1 MKVPKK
7 IHQIYTKG
15 VHNLPEEILESIEK
29 LKEINPGWEYYFYDE
44 THIIEYIDKH
54 YGKEMLSIY
63 SSIDPKYG
71 AARADLFRYLLI
83 YIEGGV
89 YLDIKSSC
97 SIPFDEAI
105 KENCEILLCSWDNKE
120 CGCDRNMGLH
130 KALDFLTCGEYQQW
144 NIISVP
150 KSPYIKSA
158 IDEVV
163 HRLKRYKPWIY
174 GVGMKGV
181 LNTTGPVPFS
191 VGIEKINKTEFFYHE
206 KNHRNIGLTYR
217 NVTED
222 TLRQLNRSHYS
233 KLKDSIVI
241 LEGKDKLY
249 YRLWLFFIY
258 SLQRLKKNIINESK
272 GVIRKIKRILR
283 NKSKQIQA
291 SHK

>member
-1 MKVPKK
+1 MNFRQGK
-7 IHQIYTKG
+7 H
-15 VHNLPEEILESIEK
+15 S
-29 LKEINPGWEYYFYDE
+29 DE
-44 THIIEYIDKH
+44 TRIIEYIDKH
-54 YGKEMLSIY
+54 YGKEMLSVY
-63 SSIDPKYG
+63 LSIEPTYG

-97 SIPFDEAI
+97 FIPLNEVI
-105 KENCEILLCSWDNKE
+105 KEDCEILLCSWDNKE

-130 KALDFLTCGEYQQW
+130 KELGFLTCGEYQPW
-144 NIISVP
+144 NLISV
-150 KSPYIKSA
+150 SESSYIKSA
-158 IDEVV
+158 IAEVA

-191 VGIEKINKTEFFYHE
+191 VGIEKINKTEFFHHE
-206 KNHRNIGLTYR
+206 ENHRNIGLKYR

-222 TLRQLNRSHYS
+222 TLRKLNRDHYS

-249 YRLWLFFIY
+249 YQLWLFFIY
-258 SLQRLKKNIINESK
+258 PLQRLKKNIINESK
-272 GVIRKIKRILR
+272 GIIRKMKHILR
-283 NKSKQIQA
+283 ENSK
-291 SHK
+291 

>member
-1 MKVPKK
+1 MKVPNK

-15 VHNLPEEILESIEK
+15 IHGLPKGILESIEK
-29 LKEINPGWEYYFYDE
+29 LKEMNPGWEHCFYDE
-44 THIIEYIDKH
+44 KSIIEYIDKY

-63 SSIDPKYG
+63 LSIDPNYG

-97 SIPFDEAI
+97 SIPLDEAI
-105 KENCEILLCSWDNKE
+105 KEDCEILLCSWDNKE

-130 KALDFLTCGEYQQW
+130 KELDFLTCGEYQQW

-150 KSPYIKSA
+150 RSPYIKSA

-191 VGIEKINKTEFFYHE
+191 VGIEKINKTEFFHHE
-206 KNHRNIGLTYR
+206 ENHRNIGLKYR
-217 NVTED
+217 NVTEE
-222 TLRQLNRSHYS
+222 TLRELNRHHYS
-233 KLKDSIVI
+233 KLKDSIVM
-241 LEGKDKLY
+241 LEGKDRLY
-249 YRLWLFFIY
+249 YRLWLFFLY
-258 SLQRLKKNIINESK
+258 PLQRLKKNIINESK
-272 GVIRKIKRILR
+272 GIIRKMKCTFL
-283 NKSKQIQA
+283 KSSK
-291 SHK
+291 

>member
-1 MKVPKK
+1 MKIPKK
-7 IHQIYTKG
+7 IHQINTKG
-15 VHNLPEEILESIEK
+15 IHELPKGILESIEK
-29 LKEINPGWEYYFYDE
+29 LKEMNPGWEYFFYDE
-44 THIIEYIDKH
+44 KNIIEYIDKH
-54 YGKEMLSIY
+54 YGKEILSIY
-63 SSIDPKYG
+63 LSIDPKYG
-71 AARADLFRYLLI
+71 AARTDLFRYLLI

-97 SIPFDEAI
+97 SIPLDEAI
-105 KENCEILLCSWDNKE
+105 KEDCEILLCSWDNKE

-130 KALDFLTCGEYQQW
+130 KELDFLTCGEYQQW

-150 KSPYIKSA
+150 RSPYIKSA

-191 VGIEKINKTEFFYHE
+191 VGIEKINKTESFHHE
-206 KNHRNIGLTYR
+206 ENHRNIGLTYR

-258 SLQRLKKNIINESK
+258 PLQRLKKNIINESK
-272 GVIRKIKRILR
+272 GVIRKMKRICLK
-283 NKSKQIQA
+283 NSK
-291 SHK
+291 